1 MNLFVPLGI
10 SNKIQTQFS
19 SLMIVVL
26 IGLTGCGGGSS
37 DSSVNAPPD
46 IGSYQ
51 EFGAPQFVEVVDFDG
66 DVMEPFFSREGNYLF
81 FNDNAVGDNGSDKN
95 LHFATYLS
103 DTSFQYA
110 GELTSVNTTG
120 VDGAPSMDN
129 QNNFYFVST
138 INYAPPTNYAIL
150 YRGIWDGTNVSQL
163 EALSSLAIETPGWVN
178 FDLEISPDGQ
188 TLYFNDGDFR
198 GGNNFPDAA
207 DIAIATLQ
215 NGQFTRLSNSV
226 TLTAAINTDELE
238 YAPSVS
244 ADGLEM
250 FFTRLMLSDL
260 TTEIYRSTRN
270 SIGEPFANTQK
281 VAAISGFVEGTTFS
295 PDERSLYFHRLNQTS
310 GRFELYRVTRL

>member
-1 MNLFVPLGI
+1 MNIFVPSGI
-10 SNKIQTQFS
+10 NNKIHAQIS
-19 SLMIVVL
+19 SLLIVAL
-26 IGLTGCGGGSS
+26 IGLSGCGGGGS
-37 DSSVNAPPD
+37 DSSVNATPD
-46 IGSYQ
+46 IGDYQ
-51 EFGAPQFVEVVDFDG
+51 EFGAPQFVEVVGFDG
-66 DVMEPFFSREGNYLF
+66 DVMEPFLSREGSYLF
-81 FNDNAVGDNGSDKN
+81 FNDNAAGDNGSDKN

-110 GELTSVNTTG
+110 GELTSVNTSG
-120 VDGAPSMDN
+120 VDGAPSMDS

-138 INYAPPTNYAIL
+138 VNYAPPANYATL

-207 DIAIATLQ
+207 DIAIATLN

-250 FFTRLMLSDL
+250 FFTRLTLSDL
-260 TTEIYRSTRN
+260 ATEIFRSTRN
-270 SIGEPFANTQK
+270 STGEPFGNTQK

-310 GRFELYRVTRL
+310 GRFELYRVTRP